1 MNTAFF
7 RELVFV
13 LLFFYKFLLIF
24 TLFGDKKKKV
34 VSHPNIGFCFK
45 RSKNALQK
53 RKCRKDFGLS

>member
-13 LLFFYKFLLIF
+13 LLFFCKFLLIF
-24 TLFGDKKKKV
+24 TLFGDKKKV